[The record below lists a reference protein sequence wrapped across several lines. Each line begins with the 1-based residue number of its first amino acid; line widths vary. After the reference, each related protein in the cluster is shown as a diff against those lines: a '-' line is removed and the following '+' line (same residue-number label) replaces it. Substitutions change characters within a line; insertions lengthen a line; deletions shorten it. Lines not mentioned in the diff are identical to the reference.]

1 MDTFNYLAVMISIIL
16 GVGIT
21 QLFAGIGNL
30 LQVRRRVEQYWL
42 YNLWVLILILTHV
55 NLWWSIWA
63 LRESVTWTYPLYVFM
78 LIGPAGLVI
87 AGHIIIPGEFYEEG
101 ANGKFDLRR
110 HYYDAGR
117 LFFGI
122 FAGVVIWAMLLEPVM
137 GVRKFFVE
145 FRIYQALGLA
155 LVSSCA
161 VSKNRK
167 LHTVSALV
175 TIALLVGV
183 MFLMRFRIGLFD
195 YTK

>member
-30 LQVRRRVEQYWL
+30 LQVRHRVKQYWL
-42 YNLWVLILILTHV
+42 YNLWVLILIFAHI
-55 NLWWSIWA
+55 NLWWSMWA
-63 LRESVTWTYPLYVFM
+63 LRESVVWTYPLYVYM

-101 ANGKFDLRR
+101 SDGKFDLKK

-122 FAGVVIWAMLLEPVM
+122 FSGVVIWAMVFEPVM
-137 GVRKFFVE
+137 GVRQFFVE
-145 FRIYQALGLA
+145 FRIYQTLILA
-155 LVSSCA
+155 LVCSCA
-161 VSKNRK
+161 VSKSQK
-167 LHTVSALV
+167 LHTISALA
-175 TIALLVGV
+175 ALTLLIGV
-183 MFLMRFRIGLFD
+183 ILLTRFRAGLID
-195 YTK
+195 YIK